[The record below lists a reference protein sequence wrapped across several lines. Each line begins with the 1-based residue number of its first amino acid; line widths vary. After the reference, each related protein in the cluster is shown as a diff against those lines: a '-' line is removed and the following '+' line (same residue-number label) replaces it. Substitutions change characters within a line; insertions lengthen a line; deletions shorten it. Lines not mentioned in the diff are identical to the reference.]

1 MSRPSSSDSEDKG
14 TKEVKKEKDERFKEM
29 KRTSI
34 TDHSL
39 WVISMDLVF
48 KEITDQMKN
57 KQIVNHAVM
66 VCI

>member
-14 TKEVKKEKDERFKEM
+14 IKEVKEEKDERFK
-29 KRTSI
+29 RTSI
-34 TDHSL
+34 TGHGL

-48 KEITDQMKN
+48 KEITDQTKN
-57 KQIVNHAVM
+57 KGIMNHAVM